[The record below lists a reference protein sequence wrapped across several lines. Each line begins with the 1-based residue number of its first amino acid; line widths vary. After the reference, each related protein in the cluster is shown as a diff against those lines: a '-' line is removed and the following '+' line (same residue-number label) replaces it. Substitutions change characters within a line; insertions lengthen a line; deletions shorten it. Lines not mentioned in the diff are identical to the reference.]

1 MSNTPLPMVEYQDF
15 SLKMHNEAGT
25 QGRIVNAQIELTYG
39 CNLHCVHCYTDCY
52 NRPDLIKQELS
63 YEEITRILDQ
73 LAAEG
78 CLWVCLTGGEIFMRK
93 DFLDIYD
100 YAKQKGFLITL
111 FTNGTLFTEAMA
123 DYLKEHPPF
132 SIEISCHGA
141 TEETFDRITQVK
153 GSFQRFLKGIRLL
166 VERGLP
172 IKIKTKAMTVNQHEL
187 DQIKAFVEGL
197 GTQFRLSNV
206 IYPRLNGDLTPA
218 IYRLSPE
225 EIVALESQE
234 EDGEPEDRCTEAEGQ
249 LGQPADDRLFRCG
262 CGTTAVHINAWGQLG
277 TCTWATERADLRQAT
292 VADAVRQ
299 VFPRIRAA
307 RYQGETPC
315 RACHVHTLCDK
326 MPANAADE
334 AGDPEQAVLS
344 VCSSA
349 SPTIQSTSIYC
360 NRATMG
366 VGCRKGNLSPSRT
379 DMTTSS

>member
-1 MSNTPLPMVEYQDF
+1 MPKSLPMIEYQDF
-15 SLKMHNEAGT
+15 SLGVHTKAAEHNNVVT
-25 QGRIVNAQIELTYG
+25 AQIELTYG

-63 YEEITRILDQ
+63 YEEVTRILDQ

-78 CLWVCLTGGEIFMRK
+78 CLWVCFTGGEIFMRK
-93 DFLDIYD
+93 DFLDIYA

-111 FTNGTLFTEAMA
+111 FTNGTMFTEAIA
-123 DYLKEHPPF
+123 DYLKEQPPF

-172 IKIKTKAMTVNQHEL
+172 IKIKTKAMNVNQHEL
-187 DQIKAFVEGL
+187 DQTKAFVEGL
-197 GTQFRLSNV
+197 GTRFRLSTA

-218 IYRLSPE
+218 TYRLSPD

-234 EDGEPEDRCTEAEGQ
+234 GDGEPEDRCTEAEIQIGP
-249 LGQPADDRLFRCG
+249 PADDRLFRCG
-262 CGTTAVHINAWGQLG
+262 CGTTRVHINAWGQLG
-277 TCTWATERADLRQAT
+277 TCTWVTERADLRQTT
-292 VADAVRQ
+292 VADAVGQ

-315 RACHVHTLCDK
+315 RTCHVHTLCDK
-326 MPANAADE
+326 MPANAAAE
-334 AGDPEQAVLS
+334 AGDPEQPVAHFCRVAYQRAYQMGIPGECPVGLGKEE
-344 VCSSA
+344 V
-349 SPTIQSTSIYC
+349 
-360 NRATMG
+360 NR
-366 VGCRKGNLSPSRT
+366 
-379 DMTTSS
+379 

>member
-1 MSNTPLPMVEYQDF
+1 MIEYKDF
-15 SLKMHNEAGT
+15 SLNVHT
-25 QGRIVNAQIELTYG
+25 QAARTRTVVNAQIELTYG

-63 YEEITRILDQ
+63 YEEVIRILDQ
-73 LAAEG
+73 LAEEG
-78 CLWVCLTGGEIFMRK
+78 CLWVCFTGGEIFMRR
-93 DFLDIYD
+93 DFLDIYA

-111 FTNGTLFTEAMA
+111 LTNGTLFTEAMA

-132 SIEISCHGA
+132 AIEISCHGA

-249 LGQPADDRLFRCG
+249 LGPPADDRLFRCG
-262 CGTTAVHINAWGQLG
+262 CGTTAVHINAWGKLG
-277 TCTWATERADLRQAT
+277 ACTWVSEPRADLRQTT
-292 VADAVRQ
+292 VADAIAE
-299 VFPRIRAA
+299 VFPQIRGA

-315 RACHVHTLCDK
+315 RTCHVHLFCEK
-326 MPANAADE
+326 MPAIAAAENGDREQPVEHFCRMAYTRVERLGIKADGPGPCE
-334 AGDPEQAVLS
+334 ARPGGS
-344 VCSSA
+344 V
-349 SPTIQSTSIYC
+349 TS
-360 NRATMG
+360 
-366 VGCRKGNLSPSRT
+366 L
-379 DMTTSS
+379 